1 MKILDLRCS
10 DTLCTAQGYFYR
22 KEDKFKP
29 NVFTNHIDYEEH
41 RYTINNVIKEKINN
55 NKITELDF
63 QGNNGKKNLGN
74 YFKILFL
81 EDPNLIPIYQQKKM
95 ILI

>member
-1 MKILDLRCS
+1 MNS
-10 DTLCTAQGYFYR
+10 
-22 KEDKFKP
+22 
-29 NVFTNHIDYEEH
+29 
-41 RYTINNVIKEKINN
+41 